1 MDSLEKEIKINE
13 LKEEI
18 LELKDLIP
26 LQPLPQALKEERQK
40 KKRVEKFLQ

>member
-26 LQPLPQALKEERQK
+26 LQPLPKSLKEERTRK
-40 KKRVEKFLQ
+40 KAVNKFLQ